1 VSTPPLLELRD
12 VHAAYGN
19 IEVLHGLDLCV
30 AAGEIVAVLGP
41 NGAGKTTTLGVA
53 TGAIRPTAGD
63 LLLAGRE
70 VTGCS
75 AGDLARVGVCT
86 VPEGRGVFP
95 NLTVREN
102 LLMATYMGSSLHDIE
117 ERTYARFPRL
127 QDRRSQMAG
136 TLSGGEQQMLALAR
150 ALAIEPMVLLLD
162 ELSMGLAPLVV
173 RELYERVATIAA
185 EGVGVIVVEQFAH
198 TVLQVATSA
207 VVIAGGRVRFSG
219 PAGALDD
226 DTLAAAYLG
235 HVQAQ
240 TAGVTS

>member
-1 VSTPPLLELRD
+1 M
-12 VHAAYGN
+12 
-19 IEVLHGLDLCV
+19 
-30 AAGEIVAVLGP
+30 
-41 NGAGKTTTLGVA
+41 
-53 TGAIRPTAGD
+53 
-63 LLLAGRE
+63 LLAGRE

-102 LLMATYMGSSLHDIE
+102 LLMATYMGSSLQRH
-117 ERTYARFPRL
+117 RGAHVRQLPAPA
-127 QDRRSQMAG
+127 DRRSQMAG

-150 ALAIEPMVLLLD
+150 ALATEPTILLLD

-207 VVIAGGRVRFSG
+207 VVIAGGRVRFAG

-235 HVQAQ
+235 HVQDR